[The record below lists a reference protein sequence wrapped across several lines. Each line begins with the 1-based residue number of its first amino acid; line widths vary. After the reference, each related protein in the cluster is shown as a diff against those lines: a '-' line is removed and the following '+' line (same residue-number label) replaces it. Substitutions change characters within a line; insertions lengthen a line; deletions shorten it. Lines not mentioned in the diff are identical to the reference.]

1 MANRILREKLTLYQ
15 HRSSRSRSSSP
26 SLAWSFSSVLI
37 SRILK
42 FKLTG
47 ERVLIMKVLRIGKD
61 LDRDQEGQ
69 GEDGGDL
76 EGGQTGQH

>member
-1 MANRILREKLTLYQ
+1 M
-15 HRSSRSRSSSP
+15 
-26 SLAWSFSSVLI
+26 
-37 SRILK
+37 
-42 FKLTG
+42 
-47 ERVLIMKVLRIGKD
+47 LIMKVLRIGKD